1 MKLLEDMILEKGCVY
16 PGNVLKVDCFLNHQI
31 DVKLL
36 DKMGQEFYNRFKDKG
51 ITKILTIE
59 SSGIAIAYPVAK
71 LFDVPLLFAKKSKS
85 TNIGD
90 DLYVSKVTSYTHGTD
105 YDATV
110 SKKYLNS
117 SDTVLLIDDFL
128 AIGNAMNGLIDI
140 CNQANATVAGIGI
153 AIEKG
158 FQDGGA
164 KLREKGYDVLSLAII
179 ESMSD
184 DGTITFSSLP

>member
-1 MKLLEDMILEKGCVY
+1 M
-16 PGNVLKVDCFLNHQI
+16 
-31 DVKLL
+31 
-36 DKMGQEFYNRFKDKG
+36 
-51 ITKILTIE
+51 
-59 SSGIAIAYPVAK
+59 
-71 LFDVPLLFAKKSKS
+71 
-85 TNIGD
+85 
-90 DLYVSKVTSYTHGTD
+90 SKVTSYTHGTD

-140 CNQANATVAGIGI
+140 CNQANAIVAGIGI